1 MLIEGGLIRYVKFC
15 YVIKFLN
22 SVDKEVNKIWNQ
34 ASSTG
39 YIIARCGDV
48 NLTDE
53 DIVSLKGNNWLTDQV
68 VNIYMY
74 IYIYIIIYNVV

>member
-1 MLIEGGLIRYVKFC
+1 M
-15 YVIKFLN
+15 IKFFN
-22 SVDKEVNKIWNQ
+22 SVEKEVNKIWNQ

-39 YIIARCGDV
+39 YILARCGDV

-74 IYIYIIIYNVV
+74 IYIYIHNYI